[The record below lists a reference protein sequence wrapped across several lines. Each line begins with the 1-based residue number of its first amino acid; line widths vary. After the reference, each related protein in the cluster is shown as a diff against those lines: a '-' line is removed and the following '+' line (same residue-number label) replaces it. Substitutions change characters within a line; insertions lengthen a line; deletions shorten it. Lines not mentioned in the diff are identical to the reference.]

1 MKKSLPQLEIIS
13 KKLSSHQ
20 TYYSFNKMDTHL
32 SSKYRSGRIKASK
45 WMNELIYF
53 FIEKE
58 SKLILEFKE
67 QLDEQKKKSQDLKE
81 GDFKQ
86 GLLDELN
93 EIKKILDDNDRSS

>member
-32 SSKYRSGRIKASK
+32 SPKYRSGRIKASK
-45 WMNELIYF
+45 WMNELINF

-58 SKLILEFKE
+58 SKLIIEIKKE
-67 QLDEQKKKSQDLKE
+67 LDEQKKKSQDLKE

-93 EIKKILDDNDRSS
+93 EIKKILDDND

>member
-1 MKKSLPQLEIIS
+1 MKKSLPQFETISEILNS
-13 KKLSSHQ
+13 NQ

-32 SSKYRSGRIKASK
+32 SPKYRSGRIKASK

-93 EIKKILDDNDRSS
+93 EIKKILDDND

>member
-1 MKKSLPQLEIIS
+1 
-13 KKLSSHQ
+13 
-20 TYYSFNKMDTHL
+20 
-32 SSKYRSGRIKASK
+32 
-45 WMNELIYF
+45 MNELIYF

>member
-1 MKKSLPQLEIIS
+1 MKKSLPQFETISEILNS
-13 KKLSSHQ
+13 NQ
-20 TYYSFNKMDTHL
+20 TYYSFNKMDTDL
-32 SSKYRSGRIKASK
+32 SVKYRSGRVKASR

-67 QLDEQKKKSQDLKE
+67 QLEEQRKKSLDLKD

-93 EIKKILDDNDRSS
+93 EIEKILDENDRSS